1 MITRGGRTQTR
12 VRQQRSM
19 GTASPWPSKV
29 WASSCWTSVLLATS
43 NWRPPLEASARDQA
57 ASSNRHGP
65 IREKHMQ
72 ILHEVSASKRR
83 TWVDPGRTRACN
95 LWFRRPT
102 PYPLGHRTLELFNQ
116 LEIQRY
122 SRTKSSNT
130 GVGNRCWRSG
140 SAKPERSR
148 HSSAPQSQND
158 LVILRHREHCAI
170 SCSSSSS
177 SLSFSS

>member
-1 MITRGGRTQTR
+1 MYTTYFKCTHY
-12 VRQQRSM
+12 
-19 GTASPWPSKV
+19 K
-29 WASSCWTSVLLATS
+29 
-43 NWRPPLEASARDQA
+43 N
-57 ASSNRHGP
+57 
-65 IREKHMQ
+65 
-72 ILHEVSASKRR
+72 
-83 TWVDPGRTRACN
+83 DPGRTRTCN

-130 GVGNRCWRSG
+130 GIDNRCWRSG

-158 LVILRHREHCAI
+158 LAILRHREHCAI

-177 SLSFSS
+177 SLSSSSWLISTAAARTPQKSKRSRHSKTSPYSLFVSTTFRWQMQKSTSLHGEKLVNIFSLSMEFHIVLSMKIES